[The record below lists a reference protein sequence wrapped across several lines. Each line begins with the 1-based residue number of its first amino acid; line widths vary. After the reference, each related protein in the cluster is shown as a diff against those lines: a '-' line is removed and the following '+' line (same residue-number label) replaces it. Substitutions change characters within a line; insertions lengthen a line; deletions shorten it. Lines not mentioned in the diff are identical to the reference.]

1 MLFTRKK
8 ITTIV
13 DELTTFFFS
22 VGSDDMVV
30 NIKQKPEG
38 FHIFFASNFDVKM
51 QKTVEHLEENLT
63 RGRAP
68 EIEESYWGLNGSGD
82 FQDENELIL
91 IGAMIAGPKARS
103 SSTWPT
109 PCRTCRSSSRT
120 SSRAKAS
127 RDCTAT

>member
-30 NIKQKPEG
+30 KIKQKPEG

-82 FQDENELIL
+82 FQDE
-91 IGAMIAGPKARS
+91 
-103 SSTWPT
+103 
-109 PCRTCRSSSRT
+109 T
-120 SSRAKAS
+120 S
-127 RDCTAT
+127 

>member
-30 NIKQKPEG
+30 KIKQKPEG

-68 EIEESYWGLNGSGD
+68 EESYWGLNGSGD

-91 IGAMIAGPKARS
+91 IGAMIDSAQVEICEGYA
-103 SSTWPT
+103 TLNLF
-109 PCRTCRSSSRT
+109 
-120 SSRAKAS
+120 RAS
-127 RDCTAT
+127 

>member
-30 NIKQKPEG
+30 KIKQKPEG

-51 QKTVEHLEENLT
+51 Q
-63 RGRAP
+63 
-68 EIEESYWGLNGSGD
+68 
-82 FQDENELIL
+82 
-91 IGAMIAGPKARS
+91 
-103 SSTWPT
+103 
-109 PCRTCRSSSRT
+109 
-120 SSRAKAS
+120 
-127 RDCTAT
+127 

>member
-22 VGSDDMVV
+22 VGSNDMVV
-30 NIKQKPEG
+30 KI
-38 FHIFFASNFDVKM
+38 IFFASNFDTKM
-51 QKTVEHLEENLT
+51 QRTVEHLEENLT

-91 IGAMIAGPKARS
+91 IGAMIDSAQVEICEGYA
-103 SSTWPT
+103 TLNLF
-109 PCRTCRSSSRT
+109 
-120 SSRAKAS
+120 RAF
-127 RDCTAT
+127 

>member
-22 VGSDDMVV
+22 VGSDDMVIK
-30 NIKQKPEG
+30 IKQKPEG

-51 QKTVEHLEENLT
+51 QNTVEHLEENLT

-91 IGAMIAGPKARS
+91 IGAMIDSAQVEICEGYA
-103 SSTWPT
+103 TLNLF
-109 PCRTCRSSSRT
+109 
-120 SSRAKAS
+120 RAS
-127 RDCTAT
+127 

>member
-30 NIKQKPEG
+30 KIKQKPEG

-63 RGRAP
+63 R
-68 EIEESYWGLNGSGD
+68 
-82 FQDENELIL
+82 
-91 IGAMIAGPKARS
+91 
-103 SSTWPT
+103 
-109 PCRTCRSSSRT
+109 RTCAGNRRKLLGT
-120 SSRAKAS
+120 QWQR
-127 RDCTAT
+127 

>member
-22 VGSDDMVV
+22 VGSNDMVV
-30 NIKQKPEG
+30 KIKQKPDG
-38 FHIFFASNFDVKM
+38 FHIFFASNFDIKM
-51 QKTVEHLEENLT
+51 QRTVENLT

-91 IGAMIAGPKARS
+91 IGAMIDSAQVEICEGYA
-103 SSTWPT
+103 TLNLF
-109 PCRTCRSSSRT
+109 
-120 SSRAKAS
+120 RAF
-127 RDCTAT
+127 

>member
-30 NIKQKPEG
+30 KIKQKPEG

-63 RGRAP
+63 RRKSKKA
-68 EIEESYWGLNGSGD
+68 IGD
-82 FQDENELIL
+82 SM
-91 IGAMIAGPKARS
+91 AAV
-103 SSTWPT
+103 T
-109 PCRTCRSSSRT
+109 SRMKT
-120 SSRAKAS
+120 N
-127 RDCTAT
+127 

>member
-22 VGSDDMVV
+22 V
-30 NIKQKPEG
+30 G

-91 IGAMIAGPKARS
+91 IGAMIDSAQVEICEGYA
-103 SSTWPT
+103 TLNLF
-109 PCRTCRSSSRT
+109 
-120 SSRAKAS
+120 RAS
-127 RDCTAT
+127 